1 MHVLDTLS
9 LQYPEPQLVGLP
21 VIDERFRTTHVHI
34 HRAVDLR
41 EDYMF
46 ALTHFKESCGRGPQ
60 ALLDECIVLLAAR
73 AKGSN
78 LTLFLHVIGEV
89 CTKCEKEMWFVCGRR
104 R

>member
-1 MHVLDTLS
+1 M
-9 LQYPEPQLVGLP
+9 VGLP